1 MKTIGLR
8 SSIFIFAI
16 LLISCGGDQ
25 KKTEGDSTKTIQQT
39 KGSTFP
45 LADQGKVL
53 FEGPG
58 TCIACHQLDTK
69 IVGPSI
75 IDIATIYK
83 ENNASIAAF
92 LNEECKPLVDPSQYS
107 VMKTNFAITKN
118 MKPEERLALEHY
130 MMSQIK

>member
-1 MKTIGLR
+1 MKTIGLW
-8 SSIFIFAI
+8 SSVFIFAI

-25 KKTEGDSTKTIQQT
+25 KKTEDHSTKTIQQT
-39 KGSTFP
+39 KSSIFP

-58 TCIACHQLDTK
+58 NCIACHQLDTK

-75 IDIATIYK
+75 
-83 ENNASIAAF
+83 IAAF

-118 MKPEERLALEHY
+118 MNPEERLALEHY